1 MNFLDEISSRF
12 DVPYCFAPLPE
23 NCRAYLLD
31 GVAILND
38 ALTPEQTH
46 WSYCHEVAHFL
57 LNHHRN
63 PPSTDAEEREQESD
77 ANQLA
82 AEIMLPPE
90 KFKPASSDTLKNLKR
105 QFPHAS
111 HEVIARRRLSF
122 RLGLLTIIDDG
133 RITTR
138 LAPDGWNR
146 PKQLFP
152 LESEALK
159 TCMTEKDEVDLD
171 RDGRCVEAT
180 YVDEGRGVIRVILFM
195 EGDE

>member
-1 MNFLDEISSRF
+1 MSFLDEISFRF
-12 DVPYCFAPLPE
+12 GIPYSFAPLPD

-31 GVAILND
+31 GVAVLND
-38 ALTPEQTH
+38 ALTPEQAH
-46 WSYCHEVAHFL
+46 WAYCHEIAHFL
-57 LNHHRN
+57 LNHHRK
-63 PPSTDAEEREQESD
+63 PPPTDAEEREQESD

-82 AEIMLPPE
+82 AEIMLPAE
-90 KFKPASSDTLKNLKR
+90 KFKPASSDTLIKLKQ

-122 RLGLLTIIDDG
+122 RPGLLTIIDDG
-133 RITTR
+133 RITAR
-138 LAPDGWNR
+138 LAPHGWNR
-146 PKQLFP
+146 PRKLFP

-159 TCMTEKDEVDLD
+159 TCMTKKNEVILD
-171 RDGRCVEAT
+171 REGRCVEAT